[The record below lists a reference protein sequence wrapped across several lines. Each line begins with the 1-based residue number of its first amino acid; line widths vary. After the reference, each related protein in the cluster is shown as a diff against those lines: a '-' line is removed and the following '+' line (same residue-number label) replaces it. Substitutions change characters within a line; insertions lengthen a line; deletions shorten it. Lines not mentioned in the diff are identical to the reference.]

1 MLVSKPQVSDK
12 NFTFWGKKCRCGLG
26 FLVLREQQSLEKDN
40 IDKNCWQKIIE
51 KKVKKH
57 LYSWLF

>member
-12 NFTFWGKKCRCGLG
+12 NFTFWGKKCRCGLD

-40 IDKNCWQKIIE
+40 IDKNCW
-51 KKVKKH
+51 
-57 LYSWLF
+57 